1 MVDTRATLNFV
12 AANETVQLG
21 LKLAVDGNKLKTEH
35 AAPQSFEGAAR
46 DVPLKMGA
54 WRGKVTL
61 VAVPY
66 DDFEVIHGLEFP
78 ANAKAVV
85 VPHLGVVTICDETC
99 LGKELSALQVNV
111 GLQQGQA
118 TYLTTLVLNKNKS
131 DIYVPLVVENVLGEF
146 ANVMSPELPR
156 SQPLKQG
163 CGQQDGTRGRSLMI
177 VKTKTRANF

>member
-1 MVDTRATLNFV
+1 MCSICKGPNRAINCPKKKSLNTVQNMEEDEEEVVRSTPLQHHTIQKIKVTLNGKEMKAMVDTRATLNFV

-99 LGKELSALQVNV
+99 LVWCLLSAR
-111 GLQQGQA
+111 A
-118 TYLTTLVLNKNKS
+118 
-131 DIYVPLVVENVLGEF
+131 
-146 ANVMSPELPR
+146 
-156 SQPLKQG
+156 
-163 CGQQDGTRGRSLMI
+163 RGRNCLPCKSM
-177 VKTKTRANF
+177 